1 MLSLVIGLNLRSNP
15 NAEWIS
21 RSGLVGSQSVGNE
34 SSEIRN
40 RNHFAKANANPVLSS
55 SEFVALAEQI
65 QTLRALPFNQPRSWT
80 NRIAIESALIQMK
93 ELGVTSAADLP
104 PGILNDT
111 LGFLD
116 PARRAEIEPLVASIN
131 NRIRDLEFD
140 SLGRAMESEEV
151 DTLVALEAERET
163 MLEHILTTQEMT
175 EWTAR
180 NSWESQQM
188 RELPIALEPEQ
199 FQSAASI
206 EHQFKKQADQLDL
219 TTSEGINKLSKLGA
233 WRDQELGQVLGTDTM
248 VRLEKARQPGYA
260 AMMEAGNAHGLPAV
274 SSDYLWSLHRWQET
288 TALQMAEGDWGQLT
302 ARQEEIR
309 EMAVQQ
315 LVKNLGESTAKEW
328 MMSEAGS
335 ILAPPGADLLEPS
348 IETPYPLTDG
358 VVPSSENNT
367 EGTGPT

>member
-21 RSGLVGSQSVGNE
+21 RSGLVGSQSAGNE

-151 DTLVALEAERET
+151 DTLVALEAEREI

-180 NSWESQQM
+180 NSWEGQQM

-248 VRLEKARQPGYA
+248 ARLEKAGQPGYA

-302 ARQEEIR
+302 ARQEEVR

-315 LVKNLGESTAKEW
+315 LVKSLGESTAKEW

-335 ILAPPGADLLEPS
+335 VLAPPDADLLEPS

-367 EGTGPT
+367 EGTGPS